1 MTSAGLT
8 SALPIRRAGAAIVK
22 IVVRHPDMPHR
33 LFYTDHHVLPLPP
46 GHRFPIEKY
55 RLLREQ
61 LEGEFILE
69 AAPLAD
75 RQVVELVHDKAYV
88 DGFMAGTLGEP
99 AMRRIGFPWSGG
111 LVQRT
116 LASVGST
123 LAATREALASGWG
136 GTLAGG
142 THHAFAGEGSGFCV
156 FNDIAVATRWLQRM
170 AVPRNGRGGKRV
182 AIIDLDV
189 HQGDG
194 TARIFQG
201 DDSVF
206 TLSVHCKANFPL
218 SKQQSSQDV
227 ELEPGVG
234 DEEYL
239 RAVET
244 ALQRVWEFRPEFVFY
259 QSGVD
264 GLATDRL
271 GKLRLTPEGLKERD
285 RMVMLG
291 VRELGFP
298 FVITIGGGYSE
309 PISITAAAHAN
320 TFRTAEE
327 ILGERQNLKTQRTRR
342 TAAEGAERRA
352 DSV

>member
-1 MTSAGLT
+1 
-8 SALPIRRAGAAIVK
+8 
-22 IVVRHPDMPHR
+22 MPHR

-61 LEGEFILE
+61 LDGEFTLE

-75 RQVVELVHDKAYV
+75 REDIELVHEKAYV
-88 DGFMAGTLGEP
+88 DGFLAGTLGEP

-123 LAATREALASGWG
+123 LAATREALAHGWG

-156 FNDIAVATRWLQRM
+156 FNDIAVATRWLQSM
-170 AVPRNGRGGKRV
+170 AGNGHLGTSQRV
-182 AIIDLDV
+182 AVIDLDV

-194 TARIFQG
+194 TAHIFQG
-201 DDSVF
+201 DASVF

-218 SKQQSSQDV
+218 RKQQSSLDV
-227 ELEPGVG
+227 ELESGVG

-239 RAVET
+239 HAVEN
-244 ALQRVWEFRPEFVFY
+244 ALQRVWEFRPGFVFY

-271 GKLRLTPEGLKERD
+271 GKLLLTTEGLKERD
-285 RMVMLG
+285 RIVMRG

-327 ILGERQNLKTQRTRR
+327 IFGSSRK
-342 TAAEGAERRA
+342 
-352 DSV
+352 S